1 MFFSS
6 VVVCRW
12 QGIVPCKTEKMSE
25 VMVEMVTTQLLSV
38 EKTFKRLDPRRVA
51 DLLAPEVP
59 KLTKKIGGDL
69 FPKWL
74 LNLPE
79 MVVFG
84 LPLKNLEMLN
94 FFNRRFIMDFTVD
107 MQNNI
112 DKCIDLRNCVVE
124 QMLLDRSLLGKLFQ
138 KVGSEELS
146 FLTNSGL
153 WFGFMLGIIQMIIAL
168 FYDNPWSL
176 SIGGTIVGLATNW
189 LALKWI
195 FEPVHPTK
203 IGPWIVQGKFLRR
216 QDAVSKEFSTFFATK
231 ILTSEKLWHS
241 ILTNPGTSP
250 FFNALFSKHLA
261 KFIGTVTGG
270 LAIKPEPEVINLACE
285 RAIKKLPEHIGV
297 LHEYVDETLGLQ
309 ETLCTQMKAMSAEKF
324 ERVLHPI
331 FEEDELTLIVAGGIL
346 GFLAGLVQQGLE
358 TGAIVL
364 PSVKTVLAYFKTMP
378 GRIRHLPGRIGAGF
392 TALVALAK
400 QRGMRGSSNDSEE
413 GLHKLDDKN
422 PDDIIDADESIS
434 RTDPTPEPI

>member
-1 MFFSS
+1 
-6 VVVCRW
+6 
-12 QGIVPCKTEKMSE
+12 
-25 VMVEMVTTQLLSV
+25 
-38 EKTFKRLDPRRVA
+38 
-51 DLLAPEVP
+51 
-59 KLTKKIGGDL
+59 LTKKIGGDL

-79 MVVFG
+79 MVIFG

-112 DKCIDLRNCVVE
+112 DKCINLRNCVVE
-124 QMLLDRSLLGKLFQ
+124 QMLQDRSLLGKLFQ

-153 WFGFMLGIIQMIIAL
+153 WFGFMLGIIQMVIAL

-216 QDAVSKEFSTFFATK
+216 QSAVSKEFSNFFANK

-241 ILTNPGTSP
+241 ILTDPGTSP

-285 RAIKKLPEHIGV
+285 RAIEKLPEHIGV
-297 LHEYVDETLGLQ
+297 LHEYVDETLGLR
-309 ETLCTQMKAMSAEKF
+309 ETLCTQMQAMSAEKF

-331 FEEDELTLIVAGGIL
+331 FEEDELTLIIAGGVL

-358 TGAIVL
+358 TGAIVI
-364 PSVKTVLAYFKTMP
+364 PSMKVILAYIKTMP
-378 GRIRHLPGRIGAGF
+378 GRIRHLPGRVGAGL
-392 TALVALAK
+392 TALVALTK
-400 QRGMRGSSNDSEE
+400 RRGERGSPNDLEQDPN
-413 GLHKLDDKN
+413 KIVDDDA
-422 PDDIIDADESIS
+422 DDIVDADEPIS
-434 RTDPTPEPI
+434 SPDPTPRPI